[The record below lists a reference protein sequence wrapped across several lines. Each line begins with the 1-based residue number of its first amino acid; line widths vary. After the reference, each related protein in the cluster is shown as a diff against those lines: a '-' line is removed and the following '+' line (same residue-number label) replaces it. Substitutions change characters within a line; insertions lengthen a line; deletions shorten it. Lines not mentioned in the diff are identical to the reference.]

1 MKNRSGQWAR
11 DRSRSPAVPI
21 PTTEMSANG
30 QSAIKFELNWIKFV
44 KDAEDD
50 YNRRLSRVS
59 AFIPF
64 PYFGDD
70 FNNKNALPNN
80 LSVYLI
86 YIE

>member
-21 PTTEMSANG
+21 PTTEISANG
-30 QSAIKFELNWIKFV
+30 QSAIKFELSWIKFV

-59 AFIPF
+59 TF
-64 PYFGDD
+64 PPLPDFGDD
-70 FNNKNALPNN
+70 FYNKNAQLNN